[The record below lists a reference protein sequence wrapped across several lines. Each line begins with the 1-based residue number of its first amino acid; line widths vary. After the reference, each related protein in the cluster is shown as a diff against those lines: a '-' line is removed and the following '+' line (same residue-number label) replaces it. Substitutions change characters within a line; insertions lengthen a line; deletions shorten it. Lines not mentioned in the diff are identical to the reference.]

1 MGSNNQPG
9 GRAHSFKIS
18 DLFIVIDELLTMKRL
33 LVPRLILGLALLAG
47 ILQQET
53 EEDPLPDYYARLKLS
68 HTASMSMIKKS
79 FRKLA
84 MQFHPDKNK
93 DAGAEVIFQE
103 LSEAYSV
110 LGSEDKKAEY
120 DELYRE
126 EYQADQHV
134 HHADD
139 FTDEELNEVNIDTVD
154 DVGPT
159 FEDLPR
165 YGDPPPRHHYEDV
178 PVEHSEETVEPLDDV
193 QGGHYYK
200 YVPVDRSEETVEPQ
214 DDQGGREKDVW
225 GDLDD
230 EALFKVLKFLADHD
244 YEISKKTVFKEAQ
257 PDARAEGEQKARWK
271 RSTDFN
277 TYRHEQEHARMGNAW
292 AHEPPHLKYSNQD
305 YHYSDYNNQFTGQN
319 YRYSGKGSEH
329 SGHEHSDRRRY
340 SGPQA
345 YPKGHDRRY
354 SGQQAHPTGHDRR
367 FDRYSDDHYYTE
379 EQYSRTGPSYCRTT
393 VRWEGSVKLTQK
405 LCH

>member
-9 GRAHSFKIS
+9 GRAYTFEIF
-18 DLFIVIDELLTMKRL
+18 DLFIVIDPFLTMKRL

-47 ILQQET
+47 FLQQET

-110 LGSEDKKAEY
+110 LGSEEKKAEY

-126 EYQADQHV
+126 EYQSDQHL

-139 FTDEELNEVNIDTVD
+139 FTDEELNEVNIDTLD
-154 DVGPT
+154 DVDPT

-165 YGDPPPRHHYEDV
+165 YRDPPPRHHYEDV
-178 PVEHSEETVEPLDDV
+178 PVEQSEETVEPLDDV

-200 YVPVDRSEETVEPQ
+200 YVPVDRSEETVEPL
-214 DDQGGREKDVW
+214 DDQGGRDKDVW

-257 PDARAEGEQKARWK
+257 PNARTEGEQKARWK

-277 TYRHEQEHARMGNAW
+277 TYRHEHTRMGDAW

-305 YHYSDYNNQFTGQN
+305 YHYSDYNNQFSGQS
-319 YRYSGKGSEH
+319 YRS
-329 SGHEHSDRRRY
+329 SGH
-340 SGPQA
+340 QA
-345 YPKGHDRRY
+345 YPAGHDRRY
-354 SGQQAHPTGHDRR
+354 
-367 FDRYSDDHYYTE
+367 DRYSDDYYYTE

>member
-9 GRAHSFKIS
+9 GRAYTFEIF
-18 DLFIVIDELLTMKRL
+18 DLSIVIDTFLTMKRL

-47 ILQQET
+47 FLQQET

-110 LGSEDKKAEY
+110 LGSEEKKAEY

-126 EYQADQHV
+126 EYQSDQHL

-139 FTDEELNEVNIDTVD
+139 FTDEELNEVNIDTLD

-165 YGDPPPRHHYEDV
+165 YRDPPPRHHYEDV
-178 PVEHSEETVEPLDDV
+178 PVEQSEETVEPLDDV

-200 YVPVDRSEETVEPQ
+200 YVPVDRSEETAEPL

-244 YEISKKTVFKEAQ
+244 YEISKKIVFKEAQ
-257 PDARAEGEQKARWK
+257 PDARTEGEQKARWK

-277 TYRHEQEHARMGNAW
+277 SYRREHTRMGDAW

-305 YHYSDYNNQFTGQN
+305 YHYSDYNNQFSGQN
-319 YRYSGKGSEH
+319 YRYSGKGYEH
-329 SGHEHSDRRRY
+329 TGHDQSNRRY
-340 SGPQA
+340 SG
-345 YPKGHDRRY
+345 H
-354 SGQQAHPTGHDRR
+354 SGQRYPVHDHYRRQPGH
-367 FDRYSDDHYYTE
+367 RYSDDRYYE
-379 EQYSRTGPSYCRTT
+379 EDGHYSRTGPSYCRTT
-393 VRWEGSVKLTQK
+393 VRWEGGVKLTQK
-405 LCH
+405 RCH

>member
-9 GRAHSFKIS
+9 GRAYTFEIF
-18 DLFIVIDELLTMKRL
+18 DLSIVIDTFLTMKRL

-47 ILQQET
+47 FLQQET

-110 LGSEDKKAEY
+110 LGSEEKKAEY

-126 EYQADQHV
+126 EYQSDQHL

-139 FTDEELNEVNIDTVD
+139 FTDEELNEVNIDTLD

-165 YGDPPPRHHYEDV
+165 YRDPPPRHHYEDV
-178 PVEHSEETVEPLDDV
+178 PVEQSEETVEPLDDV
-193 QGGHYYK
+193 QGGQYYK
-200 YVPVDRSEETVEPQ
+200 YVPVDRSEETVEPL

-244 YEISKKTVFKEAQ
+244 YEISKKIVFKEAQ
-257 PDARAEGEQKARWK
+257 PDARTEGEQKARWK

-277 TYRHEQEHARMGNAW
+277 SYRREHTRMGDAW
-292 AHEPPHLKYSNQD
+292 AHEPPHPKYSNQD
-305 YHYSDYNNQFTGQN
+305 YHYSDYNNQFSGQS
-319 YRYSGKGSEH
+319 YRS
-329 SGHEHSDRRRY
+329 SGH
-340 SGPQA
+340 QA
-345 YPKGHDRRY
+345 YPAGHDRRY
-354 SGQQAHPTGHDRR
+354 FGHQAYPTGHDRR
-367 FDRYSDDHYYTE
+367 YDRYSDDHYYTE

>member
-68 HTASMSMIKKS
+68 HTASMAMIKKS

-93 DAGAEVIFQE
+93 DVGAEVIFQE

-110 LGSEDKKAEY
+110 LGSEEKKAEY

-126 EYQADQHV
+126 EYQADHHV

-139 FTDEELNEVNIDTVD
+139 FTDEELYEVNIDTPD
-154 DVGPT
+154 DIGPTT

-178 PVEHSEETVEPLDDV
+178 PVEQSEETVEPLDDV

-200 YVPVDRSEETVEPQ
+200 YVPVDRSEETVEPL

-257 PDARAEGEQKARWK
+257 PDARTEGDQKARWK

-277 TYRHEQEHARMGNAW
+277 TYRHEQEHARMGDAW
-292 AHEPPHLKYSNQD
+292 AHEPHPKYSNQD

-340 SGPQA
+340 SGQQA
-345 YPKGHDRRY
+345 YPAGHDRL
-354 SGQQAHPTGHDRR
+354 

-379 EQYSRTGPSYCRTT
+379 EQY
-393 VRWEGSVKLTQK
+393 
-405 LCH
+405 

>member
-9 GRAHSFKIS
+9 GRAHTFEIF
-18 DLFIVIDELLTMKRL
+18 DYFIVIDTFLTMKRL

-47 ILQQET
+47 FLQQET

-68 HTASMSMIKKS
+68 HTARMSMIKKS

-110 LGSEDKKAEY
+110 LGSEEKKAEY
-120 DELYRE
+120 DELYHE
-126 EYQADQHV
+126 EYQSDQHV

-139 FTDEELNEVNIDTVD
+139 FTDEELNEVNIDTLDEVD
-154 DVGPT
+154 PT

-178 PVEHSEETVEPLDDV
+178 PVEQSEETVEPLDDF
-193 QGGHYYK
+193 QGGQYYK
-200 YVPVDRSEETVEPQ
+200 YVPVDRSEETVEPR
-214 DDQGGREKDVW
+214 DNQGGRDKDVW

-257 PDARAEGEQKARWK
+257 PDARTEGEQKARWK

-277 TYRHEQEHARMGNAW
+277 TYRHEHTRMGDAW
-292 AHEPPHLKYSNQD
+292 AHEPPHLKYSNQN
-305 YHYSDYNNQFTGQN
+305 YHYSDYNNQFSGQN
-319 YRYSGKGSEH
+319 YRYSGKGYEH
-329 SGHEHSDRRRY
+329 TGHDQSDRRY
-340 SGPQA
+340 SGHQA
-345 YPKGHDRRY
+345 YPAGHDRRY
-354 SGQQAHPTGHDRR
+354 
-367 FDRYSDDHYYTE
+367 DRYSDDNYYTE

-393 VRWEGSVKLTQK
+393 VRW
-405 LCH
+405 

>member
-9 GRAHSFKIS
+9 GRAYTLEIFDSFSVFDTI
-18 DLFIVIDELLTMKRL
+18 LTMKRL
-33 LVPRLILGLALLAG
+33 LVPRLILSLALLAG
-47 ILQQET
+47 FLQQET

-68 HTASMSMIKKS
+68 HTARMSMIKKS

-110 LGSEDKKAEY
+110 LGSEEKKAEY

-126 EYQADQHV
+126 EYQADNHL

-139 FTDEELNEVNIDTVD
+139 FTDEELNEVNIDTLDEVD
-154 DVGPT
+154 PT

-165 YGDPPPRHHYEDV
+165 YRDPPPRHHYEDV
-178 PVEHSEETVEPLDDV
+178 PVEQSEETVEPLDDF
-193 QGGHYYK
+193 QGGQYYK
-200 YVPVDRSEETVEPQ
+200 YVPVDRSEETVEPR
-214 DDQGGREKDVW
+214 DNQGGRDKDVW

-244 YEISKKTVFKEAQ
+244 YEISKKIVFKEAQ
-257 PDARAEGEQKARWK
+257 PDARTEGEQKARWK

-277 TYRHEQEHARMGNAW
+277 TYGHEHTRMGDAW

-305 YHYSDYNNQFTGQN
+305 YHYSDYNNQFSGQS
-319 YRYSGKGSEH
+319 YRYSGH
-329 SGHEHSDRRRY
+329 
-340 SGPQA
+340 QA
-345 YPKGHDRRY
+345 YPAGHDRRY
-354 SGQQAHPTGHDRR
+354 YGHQAYPTGHDRR
-367 FDRYSDDHYYTE
+367 YDRYSDDHYYTE

>member
-9 GRAHSFKIS
+9 GRAYTFEIF
-18 DLFIVIDELLTMKRL
+18 DLSIVIDTFLTMKRL

-47 ILQQET
+47 FLQQET

-110 LGSEDKKAEY
+110 LGSEEKKAEY

-126 EYQADQHV
+126 EYQSDQHL

-139 FTDEELNEVNIDTVD
+139 FTDDELNEVNIDTLD
-154 DVGPT
+154 DPT

-165 YGDPPPRHHYEDV
+165 YREPPPRHHYEDV
-178 PVEHSEETVEPLDDV
+178 PVEQSEETVEPLDDV
-193 QGGHYYK
+193 QGGQYYK
-200 YVPVDRSEETVEPQ
+200 YVPVDRSEETVEPL

-244 YEISKKTVFKEAQ
+244 YEISKKIVFKEAQ
-257 PDARAEGEQKARWK
+257 PDARTEGEQKARWK

-277 TYRHEQEHARMGNAW
+277 SYRREHTRMGDAW
-292 AHEPPHLKYSNQD
+292 AHEPPHPKYSNQD
-305 YHYSDYNNQFTGQN
+305 YHYSDYNNQFSGQS
-319 YRYSGKGSEH
+319 YRS
-329 SGHEHSDRRRY
+329 SGH
-340 SGPQA
+340 QA
-345 YPKGHDRRY
+345 YPAGHDRRY
-354 SGQQAHPTGHDRR
+354 FGHQAYPTGHDRR
-367 FDRYSDDHYYTE
+367 YDRYSDDHYYTE

>member
-9 GRAHSFKIS
+9 GRAYTFEIF
-18 DLFIVIDELLTMKRL
+18 DLFIVIDPFLTMKRL

-47 ILQQET
+47 FLQQET

-110 LGSEDKKAEY
+110 LGSEEKKAEY

-126 EYQADQHV
+126 EYQSDQHL

-139 FTDEELNEVNIDTVD
+139 FTDEELNEVNIDTLD
-154 DVGPT
+154 DVDPT

-165 YGDPPPRHHYEDV
+165 YRDPPPRHHYEDV
-178 PVEHSEETVEPLDDV
+178 PVEQSEETVEPLDDV

-200 YVPVDRSEETVEPQ
+200 YVPVDRSEETVEPL
-214 DDQGGREKDVW
+214 DDQGGRDKDVW

-257 PDARAEGEQKARWK
+257 PNARTEGEQKARWK

-277 TYRHEQEHARMGNAW
+277 TYRHEHTRMGDAW

-305 YHYSDYNNQFTGQN
+305 YHYSDYNNQFSGQS
-319 YRYSGKGSEH
+319 YRYSGH
-329 SGHEHSDRRRY
+329 
-340 SGPQA
+340 QA
-345 YPKGHDRRY
+345 YPAGHDRRY
-354 SGQQAHPTGHDRR
+354 SGHQAYSAGHDRRYYGHQAYPTGHDRR
-367 FDRYSDDHYYTE
+367 YDRYSDDHYYTE

>member
-9 GRAHSFKIS
+9 GRAYTFEIF
-18 DLFIVIDELLTMKRL
+18 DLFIVIDPFLTMKRL

-47 ILQQET
+47 FLQQET

-110 LGSEDKKAEY
+110 LGSEEKKAEY

-126 EYQADQHV
+126 EYQSDQHL

-139 FTDEELNEVNIDTVD
+139 FTDEELNEVNIDTLD
-154 DVGPT
+154 DVDPT

-165 YGDPPPRHHYEDV
+165 YRDPPPRHHYEDV
-178 PVEHSEETVEPLDDV
+178 PVEQSEETVEPLDDV

-200 YVPVDRSEETVEPQ
+200 YVPVDRSEETVEPL
-214 DDQGGREKDVW
+214 DDQGGRDKDVW

-257 PDARAEGEQKARWK
+257 PDARTEGEQKARWK

-277 TYRHEQEHARMGNAW
+277 SYRHEHTRMGDAW

-305 YHYSDYNNQFTGQN
+305 YHYSDYNQFSGQN
-319 YRYSGKGSEH
+319 YRYSSKGYDRTGHDQSDRRH
-329 SGHEHSDRRRY
+329 SGH
-340 SGPQA
+340 QA
-345 YPKGHDRRY
+345 YPTGHDRRY
-354 SGQQAHPTGHDRR
+354 SGHQANPTGHDRR
-367 FDRYSDDHYYTE
+367 YDRYSDDHYYTE

>member
-9 GRAHSFKIS
+9 GRAYTFEIF
-18 DLFIVIDELLTMKRL
+18 DYFTVIDTFLTMKRL
-33 LVPRLILGLALLAG
+33 LVPRLILSLALLAG
-47 ILQQET
+47 FLQQET

-110 LGSEDKKAEY
+110 LGSEEKKAEY

-126 EYQADQHV
+126 EYQSDQHL

-139 FTDEELNEVNIDTVD
+139 FTDEELNEVNIDTLD
-154 DVGPT
+154 DVDST
-159 FEDLPR
+159 FEDL
-165 YGDPPPRHHYEDV
+165 PPRHHYEDV
-178 PVEHSEETVEPLDDV
+178 PVEQSEETVEPLDDF
-193 QGGHYYK
+193 QGGQYYK
-200 YVPVDRSEETVEPQ
+200 YVPVDRSEETAEPL

-257 PDARAEGEQKARWK
+257 PDARTEGEQKARWK

-277 TYRHEQEHARMGNAW
+277 SYRHEHTRMGDAW
-292 AHEPPHLKYSNQD
+292 AHEPPHLKYSNQN
-305 YHYSDYNNQFTGQN
+305 YHYSDYNNQFSGQN
-319 YRYSGKGSEH
+319 YRYSGKGYEH
-329 SGHEHSDRRRY
+329 TGHDQSDRRY
-340 SGPQA
+340 SGHQA
-345 YPKGHDRRY
+345 YPAGHDRRY
-354 SGQQAHPTGHDRR
+354 
-367 FDRYSDDHYYTE
+367 DRYSDDNYYTE

-393 VRWEGSVKLTQK
+393 VRW
-405 LCH
+405 

>member
-1 MGSNNQPG
+1 MGTIYC
-9 GRAHSFKIS
+9 KI
-18 DLFIVIDELLTMKRL
+18 DLFIVVNYLLTMKRL

-103 LSEAYSV
+103 PSEAYSV

-159 FEDLPR
+159 TFEDLPR
-165 YGDPPPRHHYEDV
+165 YGDPPPRRHYEDV
-178 PVEHSEETVEPLDDV
+178 PVEQSEETVEPLDDA
-193 QGGHYYK
+193 K
-200 YVPVDRSEETVEPQ
+200 
-214 DDQGGREKDVW
+214 GGREKDVW

-257 PDARAEGEQKARWK
+257 PDARTEGDQKASWK

-277 TYRHEQEHARMGNAW
+277 TYRHEQEHARMGDAW
-292 AHEPPHLKYSNQD
+292 AHEPHLKYSNQD

-340 SGPQA
+340 SGHQA

-354 SGQQAHPTGHDRR
+354 SGQQAHPTGHDRL

>member
-9 GRAHSFKIS
+9 GRAYTFEIFDSFSVFDTI
-18 DLFIVIDELLTMKRL
+18 LTMKRL

-47 ILQQET
+47 FLQQET

-110 LGSEDKKAEY
+110 LGSEEKKAEY

-126 EYQADQHV
+126 EYQSDQHV

-139 FTDEELNEVNIDTVD
+139 FTDEELNEVNIDTLD

-165 YGDPPPRHHYEDV
+165 YGDPPPRHHY
-178 PVEHSEETVEPLDDV
+178 
-193 QGGHYYK
+193 K
-200 YVPVDRSEETVEPQ
+200 YVPVDRSEETAEPR

-257 PDARAEGEQKARWK
+257 PDARTEGEQKARWK

-277 TYRHEQEHARMGNAW
+277 SYRHTRMGDAW

-305 YHYSDYNNQFTGQN
+305 YHYSDYNNQFSGQN
-319 YRYSGKGSEH
+319 YRSSGKSYRS
-329 SGHEHSDRRRY
+329 SGH
-340 SGPQA
+340 QA
-345 YPKGHDRRY
+345 YPAGHDRRY
-354 SGQQAHPTGHDRR
+354 
-367 FDRYSDDHYYTE
+367 DRYSDDHYYTE
-379 EQYSRTGPSYCRTT
+379 EQYSRTGHSYCRTT

>member
-9 GRAHSFKIS
+9 GRAHTFEIF
-18 DLFIVIDELLTMKRL
+18 DYFIVIDTFLTMKRL

-47 ILQQET
+47 FLQQET

-110 LGSEDKKAEY
+110 LGSEEKKAEY

-126 EYQADQHV
+126 EYQSDQHV

-139 FTDEELNEVNIDTVD
+139 FTDEELNEVNIDTLD

-178 PVEHSEETVEPLDDV
+178 PVEQSEETVEPLDDV
-193 QGGHYYK
+193 KGGQYYK
-200 YVPVDRSEETVEPQ
+200 YVPVDRWEETAEPL

-257 PDARAEGEQKARWK
+257 PDARTEGEQKARWK

-277 TYRHEQEHARMGNAW
+277 SYRREHTRMGDAW

-305 YHYSDYNNQFTGQN
+305 YHYSDYNNQFSGQN
-319 YRYSGKGSEH
+319 YRYSGKGYEH
-329 SGHEHSDRRRY
+329 TGHDQSNRRFSGH
-340 SGPQA
+340 QA
-345 YPKGHDRRY
+345 YPAGHNRRY
-354 SGQQAHPTGHDRR
+354 FGHQAYPTGHDRR
-367 FDRYSDDHYYTE
+367 YDRYSDDHYYTE

>member
-110 LGSEDKKAEY
+110 LGSEEKKAEY

-139 FTDEELNEVNIDTVD
+139 FTDEELNEVNIDTLD
-154 DVGPT
+154 DDIRPTT

-165 YGDPPPRHHYEDV
+165 YGDSPPRHHYEDV
-178 PVEHSEETVEPLDDV
+178 PVEQSEETVEPLDDV
-193 QGGHYYK
+193 QGGR
-200 YVPVDRSEETVEPQ
+200 D
-214 DDQGGREKDVW
+214 KDVW

-257 PDARAEGEQKARWK
+257 PDARTEGDQKARWK

-277 TYRHEQEHARMGNAW
+277 TYRHEQEHARMGDAW
-292 AHEPPHLKYSNQD
+292 AHEPHPKYSNQD

-319 YRYSGKGSEH
+319 YWYSGKGSEH

-340 SGPQA
+340 SG
-345 YPKGHDRRY
+345 
-354 SGQQAHPTGHDRR
+354 
-367 FDRYSDDHYYTE
+367 
-379 EQYSRTGPSYCRTT
+379 
-393 VRWEGSVKLTQK
+393 
-405 LCH
+405 

>member
-9 GRAHSFKIS
+9 GRAYTFEIFDSFSVFDTI
-18 DLFIVIDELLTMKRL
+18 LTMKRL

-47 ILQQET
+47 FLQQET

-93 DAGAEVIFQE
+93 DAGAEVIFKE

-110 LGSEDKKAEY
+110 LGSEEKK
-120 DELYRE
+120 
-126 EYQADQHV
+126 ADQHL

-139 FTDEELNEVNIDTVD
+139 FTDEELNEVNIDTLD
-154 DVGPT
+154 DVDPT

-165 YGDPPPRHHYEDV
+165 YRDPPPRHHYEDV
-178 PVEHSEETVEPLDDV
+178 PVEQSEETVEPLDDF
-193 QGGHYYK
+193 QGGQYYK
-200 YVPVDRSEETVEPQ
+200 YVPVDRSEETVEPR
-214 DDQGGREKDVW
+214 DNQGGRDKDVW

-257 PDARAEGEQKARWK
+257 PDARTEGEQKARWK

-277 TYRHEQEHARMGNAW
+277 TYRHEHTRMGDAW
-292 AHEPPHLKYSNQD
+292 AHEPPHLKYSNQN
-305 YHYSDYNNQFTGQN
+305 YHYSDYNNQFSGQN
-319 YRYSGKGSEH
+319 YRYSGKGYEH
-329 SGHEHSDRRRY
+329 TGHDQSDRRY
-340 SGPQA
+340 SGHQA
-345 YPKGHDRRY
+345 YPAGHDRRY
-354 SGQQAHPTGHDRR
+354 
-367 FDRYSDDHYYTE
+367 DRYSDDNYYTE

-393 VRWEGSVKLTQK
+393 VRW
-405 LCH
+405 

>member
-1 MGSNNQPG
+1 MGTIYC
-9 GRAHSFKIS
+9 KI
-18 DLFIVIDELLTMKRL
+18 DLFIVVDYLLTMKRL

-93 DAGAEVIFQE
+93 DVGAEVIFQE

-110 LGSEDKKAEY
+110 LGSEKKKAEY

-126 EYQADQHV
+126 EYQADHHV

-139 FTDEELNEVNIDTVD
+139 FTDEEL
-154 DVGPT
+154 
-159 FEDLPR
+159 
-165 YGDPPPRHHYEDV
+165 YEDV
-178 PVEHSEETVEPLDDV
+178 PVEQSEETVEPLDDV

-200 YVPVDRSEETVEPQ
+200 YVPVDPSEETVEPL

-277 TYRHEQEHARMGNAW
+277 TYRHEQEHARMGDAW
-292 AHEPPHLKYSNQD
+292 AHEPHLKYSNQD

-340 SGPQA
+340 SGHQA
-345 YPKGHDRRY
+345 YP
-354 SGQQAHPTGHDRR
+354 A
-367 FDRYSDDHYYTE
+367 
-379 EQYSRTGPSYCRTT
+379 
-393 VRWEGSVKLTQK
+393 
-405 LCH
+405 

>member
-9 GRAHSFKIS
+9 GRAYTFEIFDSFSVFDTI
-18 DLFIVIDELLTMKRL
+18 LTMKRL

-47 ILQQET
+47 FLQQET

-68 HTASMSMIKKS
+68 HTARMSMIKKS

-110 LGSEDKKAEY
+110 LGSEEKKAEY
-120 DELYRE
+120 DELYHE
-126 EYQADQHV
+126 EYQSDQHL

-139 FTDEELNEVNIDTVD
+139 FTDEELNEVNIDTLDEVD
-154 DVGPT
+154 PT
-159 FEDLPR
+159 FEDL
-165 YGDPPPRHHYEDV
+165 PPRHHYEDV
-178 PVEHSEETVEPLDDV
+178 PVEQSEETVEPLDDV
-193 QGGHYYK
+193 
-200 YVPVDRSEETVEPQ
+200 
-214 DDQGGREKDVW
+214 QGGREKDVW

-257 PDARAEGEQKARWK
+257 PDARTEGEQKARWK

-277 TYRHEQEHARMGNAW
+277 TYRHEHTRMGDAW

-305 YHYSDYNNQFTGQN
+305 YHYSDYNNQFSGQS
-319 YRYSGKGSEH
+319 YRS
-329 SGHEHSDRRRY
+329 SGH
-340 SGPQA
+340 QA
-345 YPKGHDRRY
+345 Y
-354 SGQQAHPTGHDRR
+354 PTGHDRR
-367 FDRYSDDHYYTE
+367 YDRYTDDHYYTE

>member
-9 GRAHSFKIS
+9 GRAHSTIIF
-18 DLFIVIDELLTMKRL
+18 DLFIDNDEFLTMKRL

-139 FTDEELNEVNIDTVD
+139 FTDEELNEVNIDTLD
-154 DVGPT
+154 DVGPTT

-165 YGDPPPRHHYEDV
+165 YGDPPPRRHYEDV
-178 PVEHSEETVEPLDDV
+178 PVEQSEETVEPLDDA
-193 QGGHYYK
+193 K
-200 YVPVDRSEETVEPQ
+200 
-214 DDQGGREKDVW
+214 GGREKDVW

-277 TYRHEQEHARMGNAW
+277 TYRHEQEHARMGDAW

-319 YRYSGKGSEH
+319 YWYSGKGSEH

-340 SGPQA
+340 SGHQA

>member
-68 HTASMSMIKKS
+68 HTASMPMIKKS

-110 LGSEDKKAEY
+110 LGSEEKKAEY

-126 EYQADQHV
+126 EYQTDQHV

-139 FTDEELNEVNIDTVD
+139 FTDEELNEVNIDTLD
-154 DVGPT
+154 DVGPTT

-165 YGDPPPRHHYEDV
+165 YGDPPPRRHYEDV
-178 PVEHSEETVEPLDDV
+178 PVEQSEETVEPLDDA
-193 QGGHYYK
+193 K
-200 YVPVDRSEETVEPQ
+200 
-214 DDQGGREKDVW
+214 GGREKDVW

-257 PDARAEGEQKARWK
+257 PDARTEGDQKARWK

-277 TYRHEQEHARMGNAW
+277 TYRHEQEHARMGDAW

-305 YHYSDYNNQFTGQN
+305 YHYSDYNNQFTGRN

-340 SGPQA
+340 SGHQA